1 MLQVDMQISN
11 HSHQWH
17 HCTITIKR
25 CVLFYIP
32 HSGSLSFVFPF
43 FLSFISSK
51 KPKQFIS
58 FIFLLFFLSFY
69 YFFCCC
75 RCCFINYD
83 QKNSGFEVRSLKG
96 NNGPFRSLWRSN
108 GEISR
113 WVFIIPALLF
123 IRTCQRVR
131 ASPSASSLQ
140 FHHILFFSLS
150 LSLSLSRLLFC
161 CCCCCCNVLIRF
173 GRGEKGGGREEE
185 DGELEAGG
193 GGGGRWPNGLAF
205 EKETFLTF
213 LPGKWLYIDCIG
225 CIDCTSVI

>member
-150 LSLSLSRLLFC
+150 LSLSLSLACYSVAAVVVVMFSFDLEEVRK
-161 CCCCCCNVLIRF
+161 
-173 GRGEKGGGREEE
+173 GEGGRRRMESWKLEEE
-185 DGELEAGG
+185 EEEGG
-193 GGGGRWPNGLAF
+193 PTVSLLRKKHSSHSYLAS
-205 EKETFLTF
+205 
-213 LPGKWLYIDCIG
+213 GY
-225 CIDCTSVI
+225 TSTA